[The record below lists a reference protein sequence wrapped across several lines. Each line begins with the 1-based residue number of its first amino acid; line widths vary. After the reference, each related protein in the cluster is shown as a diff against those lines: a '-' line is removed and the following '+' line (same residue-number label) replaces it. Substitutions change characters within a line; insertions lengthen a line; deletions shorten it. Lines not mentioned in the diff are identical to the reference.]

1 MQLEKCN
8 SNTNTNRRLQAKSS
22 GRRRNV
28 MHNSPKSRH
37 GHAIQLEPASTQLDL
52 NLYIFNFS
60 QSKLCQTPH
69 VPNWRSDQNTIE
81 MRKDSVGVI
90 FLTGVKGWFCQMW
103 DDFAQNC
110 FSNEWICT
118 KLYFQMSV
126 FAHKCILFSGVCCAH
141 ISTLV
146 IAEENVTNLVQKI
159 CYDKKSCRAV
169 RKQAKM

>member
-1 MQLEKCN
+1 
-8 SNTNTNRRLQAKSS
+8 
-22 GRRRNV
+22 
-28 MHNSPKSRH
+28 
-37 GHAIQLEPASTQLDL
+37 
-52 NLYIFNFS
+52 
-60 QSKLCQTPH
+60 
-69 VPNWRSDQNTIE
+69 

-118 KLYFQMSV
+118 KLSFQMSV

-169 RKQAKM
+169 RKQAKMWQICSSVLPNCATVFCSSWVALPLKMTTHCIKSDDDEDHEYESWLQQWQSFRIHIRCWFVHC

>member
-1 MQLEKCN
+1 
-8 SNTNTNRRLQAKSS
+8 
-22 GRRRNV
+22 
-28 MHNSPKSRH
+28 
-37 GHAIQLEPASTQLDL
+37 
-52 NLYIFNFS
+52 
-60 QSKLCQTPH
+60 
-69 VPNWRSDQNTIE
+69 

-118 KLYFQMSV
+118 KLSFQMSV

-159 CYDKKSCRAV
+159 CYNKKKVAGRCENRPKCDKFAQVCFAKLRNCVLLQLGCIAV
-169 RKQAKM
+169 KNDNPLYQK